1 MNKGFLGSIVILCG
15 LLSAV
20 FLNLGGGYD
29 TNALLIGNFIMALLC
44 FASYFIMAKQI
55 SARPQAFVRSVSG
68 SSYLKIFVC
77 LVGILAYALIKKP
90 NAHKPTIFM
99 LMGIYAAYTI
109 IETIFVQRLAR
120 KTK

>member
-29 TNALLIGNFIMALLC
+29 TNALLIGNIIMALLC
-44 FASYFIMAKQI
+44 LASYFIVIKQI
-55 SARPQAFVRSVSG
+55 DARPQAFVRSVSG

-77 LVGILAYALIKKP
+77 LVGILSYALIKKP

-99 LMGIYAAYTI
+99 LMGIYAVYTI
-109 IETIFVQRLAR
+109 IETIFVQRSAR